1 VCLQPLGHFSD
12 RANSTIHGKAIAV
25 SAEYYR
31 KVRMIAK
38 TPLQKSASNIRSCL
52 RPTKIRSTNFVRA
65 K

>member
-1 VCLQPLGHFSD
+1 VPSATRPLLRPRKFHHTW
-12 RANSTIHGKAIAV
+12 NSTAV

-38 TPLQKSASNIRSCL
+38 TTEQKLILNILGCL
-52 RPTKIRSTNFVRA
+52 RITKIRSTNFVRA